1 MRYTTFVLLTTL
13 LMFCTA
19 QSDSTASSANE
30 EAVQGTTVKTAT
42 FTSANG
48 YTVSGTAKIVQKSDG
63 NHTLTLNADFKTSNS
78 PGLNVYLSSG
88 SKVSSPSQ
96 NLGAIKAFS
105 GRQNYDI
112 KTGTDINQYSHVV
125 IHCTPANLVFGSGS
139 LQWKR

>member
-1 MRYTTFVLLTTL
+1 
-13 LMFCTA
+13 MFCTA
-19 QSDSTASSANE
+19 KSDGDTTASSANE

-48 YTVSGTAKIVQKSDG
+48 YTTSGTAKIVQKPDG
-63 NHTLTLNADFKTSNS
+63 NHALSLNTDFKTSNS

-88 SKVSSPSQ
+88 SSVSSPSQ

-112 KTGTDINQYSHVV
+112 KAGTNINQYSHVV
-125 IHCTPANLVFGSGS
+125 IHCTPANLAFGSA
-139 LQWKR
+139 LLK